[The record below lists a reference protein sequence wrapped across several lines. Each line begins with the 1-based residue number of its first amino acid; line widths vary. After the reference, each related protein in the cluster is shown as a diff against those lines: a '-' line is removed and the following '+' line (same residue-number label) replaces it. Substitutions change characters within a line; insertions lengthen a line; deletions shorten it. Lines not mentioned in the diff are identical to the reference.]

1 MDSAG
6 TRNLVTG
13 QVIIGEVSLL
23 LGQTESSGAE
33 FLR

>member
-1 MDSAG
+1 MDLTG
-6 TRNLVTG
+6 TRSLVTG
-13 QVIIGEVSLL
+13 QVIIGAVSLL